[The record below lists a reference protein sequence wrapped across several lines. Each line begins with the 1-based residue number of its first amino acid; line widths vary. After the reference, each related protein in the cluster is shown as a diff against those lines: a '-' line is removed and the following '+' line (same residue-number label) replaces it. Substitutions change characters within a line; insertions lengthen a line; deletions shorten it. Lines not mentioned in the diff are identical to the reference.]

1 MYMQRKEFMKE
12 MDMLLIIYVYSTD
25 DTGTSKTYDRTE
37 YFKIKDQI
45 RENMKTIQLI
55 GYHDNNWCWII
66 TDNIYIYLCIMML
79 HVYN

>member
-12 MDMLLIIYVYSTD
+12 MDMLYIYVYSTD
-25 DTGTSKTYDRTE
+25 DIGTSKTYDRTE

-55 GYHDNNWCWII
+55 GYHDNNWC
-66 TDNIYIYLCIMML
+66 
-79 HVYN
+79 